1 MRNLAFGV
9 VLVAH
14 VLLVRPSLTAQAP
27 TPETVYYA
35 DAYADHYKVPRALV
49 RAIIT
54 QESNWNPRALSV
66 KGAAGLMQL
75 MPSTAAAYGVR
86 NRYSVTENLSGGVE
100 YLADLLGQFSGEMR
114 LAVAAYYCG
123 SRNIQRKGLSYRNP
137 EVVAYV
143 ESVRRRY
150 QHELQMQAGRDSS
163 LPAGG
168 Q

>member
-1 MRNLAFGV
+1 MRNLV
-9 VLVAH
+9 VSVVFVAS
-14 VLLVRPSLTAQAP
+14 VLLVRPSLSAQSR
-27 TPETVYYA
+27 TPERVYYA
-35 DAYADHYKVPRALV
+35 DAYADHYGVPRALV

-54 QESNWNPRALSV
+54 QESNWNPRAVSV

-75 MPSTAAAYGVR
+75 MPSTATAFGVR

-100 YLADLLGQFSGEMR
+100 YLADLLGQFRGEMR

-123 SRNIQRKGLSYRNP
+123 SRNIQRRGLSYRNP

-143 ESVRRRY
+143 ESVRGRY
-150 QHELQMQAGRDSS
+150 QRELQMQAGRDSS

>member
-1 MRNLAFGV
+1 MRNLAVGV
-9 VLVAH
+9 ALVAS
-14 VLLVRPSLTAQAP
+14 VLLVRASSNAQAR

-35 DAYADHYKVPRALV
+35 DAYADHFEVPRALV

-75 MPSTAAAYGVR
+75 MPSTAAAYRVR

-100 YLADLLGQFSGEMR
+100 YLADLLGQFRGEMR

-150 QHELQMQAGRDSS
+150 QRELQMQAGRGYS

>member
-1 MRNLAFGV
+1 MRKLAVGA
-9 VLVAH
+9 VLVA
-14 VLLVRPSLTAQAP
+14 SLFQVGSHLNAQARA
-27 TPETVYYA
+27 PETVYYA
-35 DAYADHYKVPRALV
+35 DAYADHYGVPRALV

-75 MPSTAAAYGVR
+75 MPSTAATYRVR

-100 YLADLLGQFSGEMR
+100 YLADLLGQFRGEMR

-123 SRNIQRKGLSYRNP
+123 SRNIERKGLSYRNP

-143 ESVRRRY
+143 ESVRSRY
-150 QHELQMQAGRDSS
+150 QRELHLQAGRDSL